1 MKASLHLVII
11 LFSMLVLLNG
21 CKKEGPEGPAG
32 KDGNANV
39 QSSTI
44 TFSTWLWDGTNNY
57 DYSDF
62 TWAAITSSIVDKGAV
77 LVYVNT
83 PGGWAPLPRT
93 IYPSA
98 TYSESQRFIYNVG
111 TFRIIV
117 QDSDLTQPSPA
128 LGSWTIKILT
138 IESKT
143 MVANSNLDWS
153 NYNAVKIRF
162 ELTD

>member
-62 TWAAITSSIVDKGAV
+62 TWAAIT
-77 LVYVNT
+77 
-83 PGGWAPLPRT
+83 
-93 IYPSA
+93 
-98 TYSESQRFIYNVG
+98 
-111 TFRIIV
+111 
-117 QDSDLTQPSPA
+117 
-128 LGSWTIKILT
+128 
-138 IESKT
+138 
-143 MVANSNLDWS
+143 
-153 NYNAVKIRF
+153 
-162 ELTD
+162 